1 MIWEVD
7 EDLDQRIDFYEFE
20 LMYKRNRFDDSGL
33 EPKNLY
39 NLVQFLM
46 FLKSDTYLK
55 SDSNKEQQ
63 VIKKKITVEDTL
75 ELLYVRYGR
84 DMLDKEIEI
93 IFGKEEKTADG

>member
-1 MIWEVD
+1 
-7 EDLDQRIDFYEFE
+7 
-20 LMYKRNRFDDSGL
+20 
-33 EPKNLY
+33 
-39 NLVQFLM
+39 M

-75 ELLYVRYGR
+75 ELLFVRYGR

-93 IFGKEEKTADG
+93 IFGKEEKTADGQEKEITLTEFFDKVRKKDFNERKRLEEKRKTVDLPVKDDTFY